1 MKLKAFALF
10 SSLLSALFGASAL
23 AASQTD
29 HYETVICDNC
39 SYDRARVIA
48 NETKYIPKLKC
59 SIRKGGG
66 PEDEQCW
73 STTTKLVVY
82 DMATQQAHG
91 FFIGHRS
98 QGLPHPNMPV
108 SVLDMPQP
116 PAELVKGLQDM
127 VRVHQTMSEITRDLQ
142 QNTDFT
148 ALLNATPLAHPDR
161 QFMNSADTKHK

>member
-1 MKLKAFALF
+1 MKLKAFALL
-10 SSLLSALFGASAL
+10 SSLLSGLLGASERP
-23 AASQTD
+23 ASPTN

-39 SYDRARVIA
+39 SYERARVIA
-48 NETKYIPKLKC
+48 NESKYIPALTC
-59 SIRKGGG
+59 DGAAQ
-66 PEDEQCW
+66 PDAEQCW

-82 DMATQQAHG
+82 DMATQQAYG
-91 FFIGHRS
+91 FYIGFKPPS
-98 QGLPHPNMPV
+98 LPHHNLLP

-116 PAELVKGLQDM
+116 PPELVKGLQDM

-142 QNTDFT
+142 ENIDFN